1 MMAAATAP
9 GDDFLRDLGWR
20 AMGSRL
26 RRLADRVFTDVAG
39 IYADEQVDFQPRW
52 FPLINLLGRCGPTP
66 VVEAARRLG
75 QTHPAISLFA
85 RELAAAGLIRFRS
98 DRADERKRVLA
109 LTPRGAGLY
118 RRLAAV
124 WERIDRAAQ
133 EWSRDAGVDALVAL
147 ARLEDALA
155 ARGLRERVHAESPAA
170 DGAVRIAPFDERW
183 AGHFKRLN
191 LHWLEEHF
199 SVEPHDIELLDDPQQ
214 HYVATGGEV
223 FFALVGEDVAGT
235 VALNPL
241 GGGRWELAKLAVD
254 PAFRGRGIGEA
265 LVLAVAAEARR
276 RGGTVLWLE
285 TARKLGP
292 AIALYHKLGF
302 VEVAA
307 PEQPTYART
316 DYYMELPL
324 AARAKTRGAQQAS

>member
-1 MMAAATAP
+1 MASGITAN
-9 GDDFLRDLGWR
+9 DDFLRDLGWR
-20 AMGSRL
+20 AVGSRM
-26 RRLADRVFTDVAG
+26 RRLADRVFADVAG
-39 IYADEQVDFQPRW
+39 IYADDQVQFEPRW

-75 QTHPAISLFA
+75 QSHPAVSLFA
-85 RELAAAGLIRFRS
+85 RELAAAGLIRFRT
-98 DRADERKRVLA
+98 DRADERKRVLT

-118 RRLAAV
+118 RQLAAL

-133 EWSRDAGVDALVAL
+133 GWARDAGVDALDAL

-155 ARGLRERVHAESPAA
+155 ARGLRERVRTEQPAD

-199 SVEPHDIELLDDPQQ
+199 SVEPHDFELLDDPQQ
-214 HYVATGGEV
+214 HYVAAGGEV
-223 FFALVGEDVAGT
+223 FFALVGEQVAGT
-235 VALNPL
+235 VALKPL

-254 PAFRGRGIGEA
+254 PAFRGRGLGEA
-265 LVLAVAAEARR
+265 LVRAVAAEARR

-285 TARKLGP
+285 TAKKLGP

-324 AARAKTRGAQQAS
+324 AARGKMRGARQAC